1 MPGPFF
7 VLECARLPQGEPNMA
22 IDLFSEFGT
31 DTKAEEDGVWEEY
44 ADGVAFLIARSNNKK
59 YARLITKAFEKNK
72 RLLEAKN
79 DAAEA
84 KSEEIIVDVSARALL
99 LGWRGDLQW
108 KGEPMEYSL
117 ENAKTL
123 LAVKDFRRWVFER
136 AEDIDRYKTVKK
148 DADSEK

>member
-1 MPGPFF
+1 
-7 VLECARLPQGEPNMA
+7 MA
-22 IDLFSEFGT
+22 IDLFSEFAT
-31 DTKAEEDGVWEEY
+31 DAKAEEEGVWEDY
-44 ADGVAFLIARSNNKK
+44 AEGVSFLIARSNNKK

>member
-1 MPGPFF
+1 
-7 VLECARLPQGEPNMA
+7 MA

>member
-1 MPGPFF
+1 LPGPFF

>member
-1 MPGPFF
+1 
-7 VLECARLPQGEPNMA
+7 MA

-136 AEDIDRYKTVKK
+136 AEDIDRFKTVKK
-148 DADSEK
+148 ADDSEK

>member
-7 VLECARLPQGEPNMA
+7 VLECACLPQGEPNMA

>member
-1 MPGPFF
+1 
-7 VLECARLPQGEPNMA
+7 MA

-123 LAVKDFRRWVFER
+123 LAVKDFRRWIFER